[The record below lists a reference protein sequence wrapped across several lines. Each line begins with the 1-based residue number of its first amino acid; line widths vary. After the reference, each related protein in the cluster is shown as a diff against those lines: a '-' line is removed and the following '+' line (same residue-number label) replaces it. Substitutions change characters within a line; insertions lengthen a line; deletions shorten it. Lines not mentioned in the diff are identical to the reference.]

1 MSRALGS
8 TRAPAST
15 GAPSDIQEQSKDAID
30 DTLQQALG
38 GGLAV
43 GADDLMAGAGGA
55 AGRWTGFLDMRA
67 GARRLAPVR
76 SQRGRR
82 GVPVS
87 LAQVRRQRAEAWR
100 RRGRR
105 GRRGRNHSHRSATA
119 ATPTACVHRWWW
131 WWWWT
136 WRWWRAAAAGGLDED
151 LAVHDHAVV

>member
-67 GARRLAPVR
+67 RARRLAPAP
-76 SQRGRR
+76 SHRGRR
-82 GVPVS
+82 GGPGR
-87 LAQVRRQRAEAWR
+87 LPHVRPERPAPRPR
-100 RRGRR
+100 
-105 GRRGRNHSHRSATA
+105 
-119 ATPTACVHRWWW
+119 
-131 WWWWT
+131 
-136 WRWWRAAAAGGLDED
+136 
-151 LAVHDHAVV
+151 